1 MTTYQIMYWQ
11 DIPSQIK
18 VRDENGIVKKML
30 PPRFQEA
37 IDSAAVAAGK
47 TETDAYLDGWQW
59 GEKQERS
66 GSAEAVA
73 EAVLAEMDAAFPKG
87 RLRELIL
94 AHARKSTQSL

>member
-1 MTTYQIMYWQ
+1 MYWQ

-18 VRDENGIVKKML
+18 ARDKNGIVKKML

-59 GEKQERS
+59 GKKQERP
-66 GSAEAVA
+66 GSAETVA
-73 EAVLAEMDAAFPKG
+73 AAVLAELDAAYSKG

-94 AHARKSTQSL
+94 AHTRKSSRSS